1 MVLAGGTCN
10 GFSAYAL
17 VTGENNAREG
27 RRSRS
32 IYAVSGELA
41 L

>member
-10 GFSAYAL
+10 GFSAYAV
-17 VTGENNAREG
+17 VTGENNAREREG
-27 RRSRS
+27 IRSV
-32 IYAVSGELA
+32 YAVSGETA